1 MIDIYT
7 ENSTIEKPSKD
18 SFINA
23 AVVDIS
29 RRDFTLCRYVGSVIA
44 FDGYIVK
51 VSSIPC
57 IVGSLCSI
65 ENDDGDS
72 VTGEVVRIDEATV
85 DIVPH
90 DNSFAIAIGDKA
102 ILLEVA
108 QQVAVGSELLG
119 RVIDGLGRPLDQLE
133 APACKSK
140 LSLNGTAINPFK
152 RNPIHEVLDVGI
164 RNINAN
170 LTIGRGQR
178 IGIVAG
184 SGVGKSVLLSMISK
198 STDADVVVI
207 ALIGERGRELASF
220 TSKVLGSHSRD
231 KVVVVAVPADRSPL
245 LRIQGAKR
253 ATAIAEHFRDQGK
266 NVLLI
271 MDSLT
276 RVAHAQREVG
286 LALGEQPTSRGY
298 PPSVISLLPNLIE
311 RTGASAENE
320 GTITA
325 IYTILADGDDVT
337 SDPVVDTARA
347 ILDGHIV
354 LSRELAQQG
363 IYPAIDI
370 NQSISRLMTDIVD
383 PDLIKSSQMLRK
395 YISKYNEN
403 RDLILMGGYVQGQDT
418 DLDQAMQIW
427 PSIMDFLQQED
438 DEECDF
444 PRSVEQLKKLV
455 GVTQ

>member
-1 MIDIYT
+1 MYLNT
-7 ENSTIEKPSKD
+7 ENSQRSEH
-18 SFINA
+18 FLEF
-23 AVVDIS
+23 AVANTRKKNFVECLH
-29 RRDFTLCRYVGSVIA
+29 TGSVTG
-44 FDGYIVK
+44 FDGYIVT
-51 VSSIPC
+51 SSSLPC
-57 IVGSLCSI
+57 VVGSLCYI
-65 ENDDGDS
+65 ENDLGS
-72 VTGEVVRIDEATV
+72 RVTGEVVRIKESSV

-90 DNSFAIAIGDKA
+90 DNSFAISVKDRVA
-102 ILLEVA
+102 LVQVA
-108 QQVAVGSELLG
+108 QEVEVGHELLG
-119 RVIDGLGRPLDQLE
+119 RVVDGLGNPLDQLG
-133 APACKSK
+133 PILCKNL
-140 LSLNGTAINPFK
+140 LSLNGSSLNPFE
-152 RNPIHEVLDVGI
+152 RTPIEDVLDVGI
-164 RNINAN
+164 RNINAT
-170 LTIGRGQR
+170 LTLGRGQR
-178 IGIVAG
+178 IGIIAG
-184 SGVGKSVLLSMISK
+184 SGVGKSVLLSMISQ

-253 ATAIAEHFRDQGK
+253 ATAVAEHFRNQGK

-298 PPSVISLLPNLIE
+298 PPSVISLLPNIIE
-311 RTGASAENE
+311 RTGTSSENG

-337 SDPVVDTARA
+337 TDPVVDTARA

-370 NQSISRLMTDIVD
+370 NQSVSRLMTDIVD
-383 PDLIKSSQMLRK
+383 PELIKNSQILKK

-403 RDLILMGGYVQGQDT
+403 RDLILMGGYVQGQDL

-427 PSIMDFLQQED
+427 PNILQFLQQED
-438 DEECDF
+438 EEKCDF
-444 PRSVEQLKKLV
+444 DKSAELLKNLV
-455 GVTQ
+455 GAGS

>member
-1 MIDIYT
+1 MEIST
-7 ENSTIEKPSKD
+7 ENPTIEEPSKD
-18 SFINA
+18 SFFNFA
-23 AVVDIS
+23 LANSS
-29 RRDFTLCRYVGSVIA
+29 RRDFTICRHVGSVIA

-51 VSSIPC
+51 VSSLPC

-65 ENDDGDS
+65 ENEAGDS
-72 VTGEVVRIDEATV
+72 VTGEVVRIDETNV

-102 ILLEVA
+102 ILLEVS

-133 APACKSK
+133 APACKDK

-198 STDADVVVI
+198 STNADIVVI

-370 NQSISRLMTDIVD
+370 NQSVSRLMTDIVD
-383 PDLIKSSQMLRK
+383 PDLIKSSQILRK

-403 RDLILMGGYVQGQDT
+403 RDLILMGGYVQGQDA

-427 PSIMDFLQQED
+427 PAITDFLQQED

-444 PRSVEQLKKLV
+444 PKSIEQLKRLV
-455 GVTQ
+455 GVVQ

>member
-1 MIDIYT
+1 MEI
-7 ENSTIEKPSKD
+7 NIEKPTVEELGQD
-18 SFINA
+18 SFINSA
-23 AVVDIS
+23 LANVS
-29 RRDFTLCRYVGSVIA
+29 RRDFTHCRHVGSVIA

-51 VSSIPC
+51 VSSLPC

-65 ENDDGDS
+65 ENEAGAS
-72 VTGEVVRIDEATV
+72 VTGEVVRIDEDNV

-102 ILLEVA
+102 ILLEVS
-108 QQVAVGSELLG
+108 QKVAVGSELLG

-133 APACKSK
+133 APSCYAK
-140 LSLNGTAINPFK
+140 LNLNGTSINPFK
-152 RNPIHEVLDVGI
+152 RNPINEVLDVGI

-198 STDADVVVI
+198 STDADIVVI

-220 TSKVLGSHSRD
+220 TSKVLASHSRD

-253 ATAIAEHFRDQGK
+253 ATAVAEHFRNEGK

-311 RTGASAENE
+311 RTGASSENE

-383 PDLIKSSQMLRK
+383 PELVKNSQMLRK

-403 RDLILMGGYVQGQDT
+403 RDLILMGGYVQGQDP
-418 DLDQAMQIW
+418 DLDQAMQLW
-427 PSIMDFLQQED
+427 PSIMDFLQQD
-438 DEECDF
+438 D
-444 PRSVEQLKKLV
+444 
-455 GVTQ
+455 

>member
-1 MIDIYT
+1 MEIDT
-7 ENSTIEKPSKD
+7 DTSTLEQVDQSDFISAAMSKL
-18 SFINA
+18 SMAPLSHCKHI
-23 AVVDIS
+23 
-29 RRDFTLCRYVGSVIA
+29 GSVIA

-51 VSSIPC
+51 VSSLPC

-65 ENDDGDS
+65 ENESGAT
-72 VTGEVVRIDEATV
+72 VTGEVVRIDEASV

-90 DNSFAIAIGDKA
+90 DNSFAIAIGDKV
-102 ILLEVA
+102 ILLEVS
-108 QQVAVGSELLG
+108 QKVEVGSELLG
-119 RVIDGLGRPLDQLE
+119 RVIDGLGKPLDQLE
-133 APACKSK
+133 APICEAK
-140 LSLNGTAINPFK
+140 LNLNGTSINPFK
-152 RNPIHEVLDVGI
+152 RQPISEVLDVGI

-170 LTIGRGQR
+170 LTLGRGQR

-184 SGVGKSVLLSMISK
+184 SGVGKSVLLSMISQ

-253 ATAIAEHFRDQGK
+253 ATAVAEHFRNQGK

-298 PPSVISLLPNLIE
+298 PPSVISLLPNIIE
-311 RTGASAENE
+311 RTGTSSDNG

-337 SDPVVDTARA
+337 TDPVVDTARA

-363 IYPAIDI
+363 IYPAIDV
-370 NQSISRLMTDIVD
+370 NQSVSRLMTDIVD
-383 PDLIKSSQMLRK
+383 PELIKNSQILKK

-403 RDLILMGGYVQGQDT
+403 RDLILMGGYVQGQDL

-427 PSIMDFLQQED
+427 PNILQFLQQED
-438 DEECDF
+438 EEKCDF
-444 PRSVEQLKKLV
+444 DKSAELLKNLV
-455 GVTQ
+455 GAGS

>member
-1 MIDIYT
+1 MEINTDKPAIKNVGQDSLF
-7 ENSTIEKPSKD
+7 NSALA
-18 SFINA
+18 NL
-23 AVVDIS
+23 S
-29 RRDFTLCRYVGSVIA
+29 RKDFTHCRHVGSVIA

-51 VSSIPC
+51 VSSLPC

-65 ENDDGDS
+65 ENEAGAS
-72 VTGEVVRIDEATV
+72 VTGEVVRIDEDNI

-90 DNSFAIAIGDKA
+90 DNTFAIAIGDKA
-102 ILLEVA
+102 ILLEVS
-108 QQVAVGSELLG
+108 QKVAVGSELLG
-119 RVIDGLGRPLDQLE
+119 RVIDGLGNPLDQL
-133 APACKSK
+133 ATPACEAK
-140 LSLNGTAINPFK
+140 LSLNGTSINPFK
-152 RNPIHEVLDVGI
+152 RSPINEVLDVGI

-198 STDADVVVI
+198 STNADIVVI

-220 TSKVLGSHSRD
+220 TSKVLASHSRD

-253 ATAIAEHFRDQGK
+253 ATAVAEHFRNEGK

-311 RTGASAENE
+311 RTGASSENE

-363 IYPAIDI
+363 IYPAIDV
-370 NQSISRLMTDIVD
+370 NQSVSRLMTDIVD
-383 PDLIKSSQMLRK
+383 PLSLIH
-395 YISKYNEN
+395 ISEPT
-403 RDLILMGGYVQGQDT
+403 R
-418 DLDQAMQIW
+418 
-427 PSIMDFLQQED
+427 P
-438 DEECDF
+438 
-444 PRSVEQLKKLV
+444 
-455 GVTQ
+455 

>member
-1 MIDIYT
+1 MEYDT
-7 ENSTIEKPSKD
+7 DTSTIEQVDRNDFIGSAMSKL
-18 SFINA
+18 SITPLSHCKH
-23 AVVDIS
+23 I
-29 RRDFTLCRYVGSVIA
+29 GSVIA

-51 VSSIPC
+51 VSSLPC

-65 ENDDGDS
+65 ENESGAT
-72 VTGEVVRIDEATV
+72 VTGEVVRIDEASV

-90 DNSFAIAIGDKA
+90 DNSFAIAIGDKV
-102 ILLEVA
+102 ILLEVS
-108 QQVAVGSELLG
+108 QKVEVGSELLG
-119 RVIDGLGRPLDQLE
+119 RVIDGLGKPLDQLE
-133 APACKSK
+133 APICEAK
-140 LSLNGTAINPFK
+140 LNLNGTSINPFK
-152 RNPIHEVLDVGI
+152 RQPISEVLDVGI

-170 LTIGRGQR
+170 LTLGRGQR

-184 SGVGKSVLLSMISK
+184 SGVGKSVLLSMISQ

-253 ATAIAEHFRDQGK
+253 ATAVAEHFRNQGK

-298 PPSVISLLPNLIE
+298 PPSVISLLPNIIE
-311 RTGASAENE
+311 RTGTSSENG

-337 SDPVVDTARA
+337 TDPVVDTARA

-363 IYPAIDI
+363 IYPAIDV
-370 NQSISRLMTDIVD
+370 NQSVSRLMTDIVD
-383 PDLIKSSQMLRK
+383 PELIKNSQILKK

-403 RDLILMGGYVQGQDT
+403 RDLILMGGYVQGQDL

-427 PSIMDFLQQED
+427 PNILQFLQQED
-438 DEECDF
+438 EEKCDF
-444 PRSVEQLKKLV
+444 DKSAELLKNLV
-455 GVTQ
+455 RAGS

>member
-1 MIDIYT
+1 MEYDT
-7 ENSTIEKPSKD
+7 DTSTIEQVDRNDFISAAMSKL
-18 SFINA
+18 SIA
-23 AVVDIS
+23 PLSHCKHI
-29 RRDFTLCRYVGSVIA
+29 GSVIA

-51 VSSIPC
+51 VSSLPC

-65 ENDDGDS
+65 ENESGAT
-72 VTGEVVRIDEATV
+72 VTGEVVRIDEASV

-90 DNSFAIAIGDKA
+90 DNSFAIAIGDKV
-102 ILLEVA
+102 ILLEVS
-108 QQVAVGSELLG
+108 QKVEVGSELLG
-119 RVIDGLGRPLDQLE
+119 RVIDGLGKPLDQLE
-133 APACKSK
+133 APICEAK
-140 LSLNGTAINPFK
+140 LNLNGTSINPFK
-152 RNPIHEVLDVGI
+152 RQPISEVLDVGI

-170 LTIGRGQR
+170 LTLGRGQR

-184 SGVGKSVLLSMISK
+184 SGVGKSVLLSMISQ

-253 ATAIAEHFRDQGK
+253 ATAVAEHFRNQGK

-298 PPSVISLLPNLIE
+298 PPSVISLLPNIIE
-311 RTGASAENE
+311 RTGTSSENG

-337 SDPVVDTARA
+337 TDPVVDTARA

-370 NQSISRLMTDIVD
+370 NQSVSRLMTDIVD
-383 PDLIKSSQMLRK
+383 PELIKNSQILKK

-403 RDLILMGGYVQGQDT
+403 RDLILMGGYVQGQDL

-427 PSIMDFLQQED
+427 PNILQFLQQED
-438 DEECDF
+438 EEKCDF
-444 PRSVEQLKKLV
+444 DKSAELLKNLV
-455 GVTQ
+455 GAGS